1 MSRQRDLYFYEG
13 EKPPPTSWEY
23 QDEDGNLIPFAG
35 TVVAKT
41 SIDGA
46 ANADV
51 PATNNADGTG
61 TFDWPTGTSVFVL
74 AGTIGGVMKIRIEV
88 TDSPKVWSLPT
99 MAIPIKKV

>member
-1 MSRQRDLYFYEG
+1 MSRQQDLYFWEG

-23 QDEDGNLIPFAG
+23 YDKDDNLVSFAG
-35 TVVAKT
+35 TVIAKT

-46 ANADV
+46 TNVDV

-74 AGTIGGVMKIRIEV
+74 AGSIGGVMKIRLEV
-88 TDSPKVWSLPT
+88 TDAPKVWSLPVFSV
-99 MAIPIKKV
+99 PIKKV